1 MAKAPPEDLLVQ
13 LIARAR
19 EGDKRAYGR
28 LFRLCYKDIYDYVLR
43 RVGNV
48 HDAEDLTMNVFT
60 KGYAGVTSFEERG
73 CSVRAW
79 FYRIAH
85 NAVVDHFRV
94 SRESVDIDEIPG
106 FVSEEAEI
114 EDVLFSKAERERL
127 YREVLK
133 LPPAQAEV
141 LILRFM
147 KDLSVSETAEALD
160 KKEVTV
166 RALQFKGIK
175 NLRDRLGR
183 PAGSEHGYDEEQ

>member
-1 MAKAPPEDLLVQ
+1 MGKSSPEDLLLE
-13 LIARAR
+13 LITRAK
-19 EGDKRAYGR
+19 EGDNRAYGR

-43 RVGNV
+43 RVGSV

-60 KGYAGVTSFEERG
+60 KGYTGVTSFEDRG

-106 FVSEEAEI
+106 FVSGEAEI
-114 EDVLFSKAERERL
+114 EDVLFSKAEREKL

-175 NLRDRLGR
+175 NLRERLTGTQGEDEGNGR
-183 PAGSEHGYDEEQ
+183 L

>member
-13 LIARAR
+13 LIARAK
-19 EGDKRAYGR
+19 EGDKRAYGK
-28 LFRLCYKDIYDYVLR
+28 LFRLCYRDIYDYILR

-48 HDAEDLTMNVFT
+48 HDAEDVTMDVFT

-73 CSVRAW
+73 HSVRAW

-85 NAVVDHFRV
+85 NAVVDHFRA

-133 LPPAQAEV
+133 LTPAQAEV

-175 NLRDRLGR
+175 NLRERLTGTRGEEESNGR
-183 PAGSEHGYDEEQ
+183 L